1 MSPEDAIDELQLIV
15 FSLKNVA
22 KLLSETD
29 KASLLHAPDSA
40 LVKVEQAIYNLQE
53 EYDLD

>member
-1 MSPEDAIDELQLIV
+1 MSPENAIEELNLII
-15 FSLKNVA
+15 FSLKNVS

-40 LVKVEQAIYNLQE
+40 LAKVEQAIYNLQE